1 MQATKAYIPLCNPQ
15 LTQKQ
20 RKAVEYLSEKCYHMC
35 INQNGKDGSIMNVP
49 ERIQELR
56 KSKGISQEELANELG
71 ISRQAVSKWESGQSS
86 PELDNIVALSEYFG
100 VSADHILKGTPQ
112 PAETPPPAPPEQRK
126 SLNDLLKLY
135 VERKN
140 AENES
145 EEKEVLFQLAITQK
159 QKSVLATA
167 LFACSAAV
175 SVLGAFILGAS
186 FNSCNSDAWIVSLYV
201 MLIGY
206 AMYHVGKRLSEKEAP
221 FIAKYISRAS
231 FVFAMVFL
239 AAIHSV
245 CESMDY
251 FYEERTPFAIV
262 YILAA
267 TIVYG
272 IIMLARR
279 IKKLQ
284 TKASP
289 NDDSI

>member
-1 MQATKAYIPLCNPQ
+1 M
-15 LTQKQ
+15 
-20 RKAVEYLSEKCYHMC
+20 SEKCYHIC

-112 PAETPPPAPPEQRK
+112 TAEAPPPAPPEPSQPRK
-126 SLNDLLKLY
+126 GLNDLLRLY
-135 VERKN
+135 AERKN

-159 QKSVLATA
+159 QKSVLSTA

-175 SVLGAFILGAS
+175 SVLGAFLLGMS
-186 FNSCNSDAWIVSLYV
+186 FNSSNSDAWIFSLYV

-206 AMYHVGKRLSEKEAP
+206 AMYHIGKRLSEKEAP
-221 FIAKYISRAS
+221 FTVKYINRAS
-231 FVFAMVFL
+231 FIYAVTFL

-245 CESMDY
+245 FRGMDY
-251 FYEERTPFAIV
+251 FYWDRTPFAV
-262 YILAA
+262 GYILAA
-267 TIVYG
+267 AIVYG
-272 IIMLARR
+272 IILLARK

-284 TKASP
+284 AETSL
-289 NDDSI
+289 NDDRI